1 MSKNEKRRADKVAA
15 WPVTSV
21 VRESRNERSA
31 NLHCIKKIPVRKF
44 ERGFFGKGKII
55 LVEDDF
61 IEAMDI
67 KRTLESFGYEV
78 PYVAHRGND
87 TIIKAIEIRPDLILV
102 DIILKGDKNGID
114 VASEL
119 KDSLIPIIYLTA
131 HSEDS
136 TVQKAKLTGPYGY
149 IIKPYDSSEL
159 KYAIELALY
168 KSKMEKN

>member
-1 MSKNEKRRADKVAA
+1 MD
-15 WPVTSV
+15 
-21 VRESRNERSA
+21 
-31 NLHCIKKIPVRKF
+31 
-44 ERGFFGKGKII
+44 FGRHLLNILSFLQVIWFGDFLAKEKII
-55 LVEDDF
+55 LVEDDC

-87 TIIKAIEIRPDLILV
+87 TITKAIEIRPDLILA

-168 KSKMEKN
+168 KSKMKKN

>member
-1 MSKNEKRRADKVAA
+1 M
-15 WPVTSV
+15 
-21 VRESRNERSA
+21 
-31 NLHCIKKIPVRKF
+31 
-44 ERGFFGKGKII
+44 
-55 LVEDDF
+55 EDDC

-168 KSKMEKN
+168 KSKMKKN